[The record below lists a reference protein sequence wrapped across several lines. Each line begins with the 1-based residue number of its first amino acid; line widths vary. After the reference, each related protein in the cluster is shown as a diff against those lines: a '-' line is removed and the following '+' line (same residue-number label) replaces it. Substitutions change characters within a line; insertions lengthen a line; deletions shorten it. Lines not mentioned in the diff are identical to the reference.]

1 MPYRS
6 WKNYV
11 IDNAQNI
18 VDAGEDRTALQRKLQ
33 QLQEEKQQLKETVD
47 KLGARLAQLSQALEQ
62 STASTKAYADSKAN
76 QAEKAAKAYADGKAN
91 QAEKA
96 AKAYADGKAN
106 QAKKAAINAQTTAN
120 NAVSKANLK
129 GAIGFFAS
137 INCPSGWKENTATR
151 GRYIVGLNPGGKIAA
166 TVGQQLSNQEN
177 RAVGNHSHSYT
188 YADVGHKNPN
198 AFAGVGGAYWKKSA
212 SIRFYS
218 KTRGTAGT
226 NTPAGTNAPY
236 IQYKVCEKL

>member
-62 STASTKAYADSKAN
+62 STASTKAYADS
-76 QAEKAAKAYADGKAN
+76 KAN